1 MTLFVAIS
9 VNAQL
14 QHYIDSLN
22 ICKARIDSLQRSLD
36 SLRNGNAANGKYF
49 RLFAPLTFYPDV
61 VESVMGGN
69 GKNGSALDEVINNTL
84 MQSYLKYPELVKTT
98 ACKLH
103 KVASAAESTPT
114 APVRRKVQ
122 VADDDSDTKEVALA
136 SDSPV
141 RLEIFKPNFWK
152 FSGDYNLQFMQN
164 HFSKNWYKSGDDNL
178 SAVANVILRYN
189 YNNQQKIKFDNQL
202 EMKVGIQNSPSDTI
216 HKFKTTSDLLRY
228 TGKLGLQATK
238 KWYYTFQILATSQ
251 FVRGYKSNDPMV
263 YSDFFS
269 PFELNFSVGMDYNIE
284 AFNKKLTG
292 SLHIAPLAHNFK
304 HVSRLDLATRYGIPE
319 GHHGMNDWG
328 SQFTALRIRLSGVLV
343 SMPIPHIQEPW
354 WSGRIP
360 SHSHSA
366 GISLPRC
373 SYILALTMVF
383 RRWRT
388 IAIGS
393 LRSICRWD
401 SRIRCKKRPLPPPSP
416 VGREPENQR
425 TN

>member
-1 MTLFVAIS
+1 MTKKLVCIVMTMFITLS

-14 QHYIDSLN
+14 QHYMDSLS

-69 GKNGSALDEVINNTL
+69 GNGKNSSALDEVINNAL
-84 MQSYLKYPELVKTT
+84 LRNYLKYPELVETT

-114 APVRRKVQ
+114 APVRRKVE
-122 VADDDSDTKEVALA
+122 VVHDDADTKEAALP

-202 EMKVGIQNSPSDTI
+202 EMKVGVQNSPADTI

-328 SQFTALRIRLSGVLV
+328 SQFTANITWIPTDKIKWGTRLYAYTTYSRAVVEWENTFSFAFSRYISAQVFLYPRFDDGVQKMENHSYWQFKEYLSLGFSY
-343 SMPIPHIQEPW
+343 SM
-354 WSGRIP
+354 
-360 SHSHSA
+360 
-366 GISLPRC
+366 
-373 SYILALTMVF
+373 
-383 RRWRT
+383 
-388 IAIGS
+388 
-393 LRSICRWD
+393 
-401 SRIRCKKRPLPPPSP
+401 
-416 VGREPENQR
+416 
-425 TN
+425 

>member
-1 MTLFVAIS
+1 MTKKLVCIVMTLFVAIS

-84 MQSYLKYPELVKTT
+84 MQSYLKYPELVETT

-328 SQFTALRIRLSGVLV
+328 SQFTANITWIPTDKIKWGTRLYAYTTYSRAVVEWENTFSFAFSRYISAQVFLYPRFDDGVQKMENHSYWQFKEYLSLGFSY
-343 SMPIPHIQEPW
+343 SM
-354 WSGRIP
+354 
-360 SHSHSA
+360 
-366 GISLPRC
+366 
-373 SYILALTMVF
+373 
-383 RRWRT
+383 
-388 IAIGS
+388 
-393 LRSICRWD
+393 
-401 SRIRCKKRPLPPPSP
+401 
-416 VGREPENQR
+416 
-425 TN
+425 